1 MQAICLHKLL
11 RLISFLL
18 FLTSFLLPGTG
29 DVALL
34 SVPVTVKAQSGPVLT
49 MVSPTS
55 TSLGEVPDKFKFTGS
70 EFSSEM
76 TVSFDNIQIS
86 GLKGKKG
93 TTLILN
99 TRKLN
104 AELLQQLTT
113 LFTTPRTVKV
123 KVSTAGGM
131 SNTVDFIIENQPP
144 ESLVVTPKS
153 QMVPRGN
160 PAVFA
165 ILWNGTTPVD
175 LKLESTPFAN
185 QGTFSVN
192 PVPAGQTSQST
203 LTLQTTGIARGTY
216 TLTISGT
223 TESAS
228 AVKPVQ
234 FQLKIEKE
242 PGNANPCD
250 PIPINFGDQVNGV
263 IDKDSCTGLGG
274 LLLDVYQFETQ
285 KASQRVEITVNAQFT
300 CLITLVTLNGVT
312 LESKT
317 NASSTGPIRIVTT
330 LSTQTAYRILLSP
343 TTPGTNQGG
352 SYTLTLK

>member
-1 MQAICLHKLL
+1 MQAICSNKLL
-11 RLISFLL
+11 RLISFFLL
-18 FLTSFLLPGTG
+18 LTSLLLPGIG
-29 DVALL
+29 DAP
-34 SVPVTVKAQSGPVLT
+34 VPVTVRAQSGPMLT
-49 MVSPTS
+49 TVSPPS
-55 TSLGEVPDKFKFTGS
+55 TPLGEVPDKFKFTGS

-104 AELLQQLTT
+104 AELLQQLTA

-123 KVSTAGGM
+123 KVTTAGGV
-131 SNTVDFIIENQPP
+131 SNTVDFMVENQPP

-165 ILWNGTTPVD
+165 ILWNGTAPVD
-175 LKLESTPFAN
+175 LKLESAPFAN

-216 TLTISGT
+216 TLTLSGT
-223 TESAS
+223 TESATTI
-228 AVKPVQ
+228 KPVQ

-250 PIPINFGDQVNGV
+250 PIPINFGGQVNGV
-263 IDKDSCTGLGG
+263 IDKESCAGLGG
-274 LLLDVYQFETQ
+274 FLLDVYEFETQ
-285 KASQRVEITVNAQFT
+285 KASQRVEITVAAQFA
-300 CLITLVTLNGVT
+300 CQVTLATPNGIEI
-312 LESKT
+312 ESKT
-317 NASSTGPIRIVTT
+317 NAGSTGPIRIVTT
-330 LSTQTAYRILLSP
+330 LSTQTAYRIILLP
-343 TTPGTNQGG
+343 TSPGTNQGG
-352 SYTLTLK
+352 AYTLTLK